1 MKNIFT
7 ENKTY
12 YGFQDKEVSKTTL
25 VELYEMVK
33 NNATSFNC
41 QPLRIAFIKS
51 KEAKKRLDPFILEN
65 NKEKTMKAPITAILA
80 MDLSFYEDLPK
91 NFPAMDVSFLFK
103 DNLDFTYQTA
113 FRNSSLQGGYF
124 IKAAHVLGL
133 GTGPMSG
140 FDNNGLDDEFFKGKN
155 WKSNFL
161 CNLGYGD
168 EKQTRDRAPR
178 YEFSEIIEIL

>member
-1 MKNIFT
+1 MKKIFT
-7 ENKTY
+7 ESKTF
-12 YGFQDKEVSKTTL
+12 YGFQNKEISNETL
-25 VELYEMVK
+25 VDLYEMVK

-41 QPLRIAFIKS
+41 QPLRITFVKS
-51 KEAKKRLDPFILEN
+51 KEGKQKLDSFILET
-65 NKEKTMKAPITAILA
+65 NKEKTMNAPVTAILS
-80 MDLSFYEDLPK
+80 MDLSFYKDLPI

-103 DNLDFTYQTA
+103 DNPDFIYQTA

-124 IKAAHVLGL
+124 IKAAHALGL

-140 FDNNGLDDEFFKGKN
+140 FDNNGLDEAFFEGKN

-168 EKQTRDRAPR
+168 ETQTRPRAPR
-178 YEFSEIIEIL
+178 YKFDEIVEIL